1 MNGSNKEIIAKRLFA
16 LRDFLYSHADQK
28 HAVRFD
34 EIETFYFN
42 NHFKDG
48 NNNKMIYSDL
58 TALKKAGIKVKY
70 DEKAKGWL
78 LLNPPFEANELRLI
92 VDSIQASK
100 FITQAKANSLTKKIT
115 DTFGSGRRQNLNRHA
130 YVYDRIRSQND
141 EVVSEIDRI
150 HEAIAANRK
159 IKFRYFYFTPN
170 RNKPKTYTKSGEKV
184 IVSPFALYWSNGNL
198 YLNAYDGKKMRFYRV
213 DRMENISE
221 PLLEPREGHDYF
233 DTKSLTHQK
242 AKVFYMYSTGKE
254 YNVKF
259 RCHNRLA
266 PYVIDQFGKDV
277 MMMTD
282 DAEHFTF
289 SKRIDISP
297 PFFAWVASFGR
308 SIQIVSPY
316 DAVKEMRLFLQKS
329 MDMYKNDGAVAKRK
343 DLRQPYLL
351 NL

>member
-16 LRDFLYSHADQK
+16 LRDFLYSRADK
-28 HAVRFD
+28 THPVRFE
-34 EIETFYFN
+34 EIRAFYYN
-42 NHFKDG
+42 NRYKEGD
-48 NNNKMIYSDL
+48 NNKMIYSDL
-58 TALKKAGIKVKY
+58 NALKNAGIKIEY
-70 DEKAKGWL
+70 SERAKGWL
-78 LLNPPFEANELRLI
+78 LLNAPFEPNELRLI

-170 RNKPKTYTKSGEKV
+170 RNKPKTYTKSGEQV
-184 IVSPFALYWSNGNL
+184 MVSPFALYWSNGNL

-213 DRMENISE
+213 DRMENISKPQNE
-221 PLLEPREGHDYF
+221 EREGHDFF
-233 DTKSLTHQK
+233 DTKSLTNQK
-242 AKVFYMYSTGKE
+242 AKVFDMYSTGKV
-254 YNVKF
+254 YIVKF

-277 MMMTD
+277 MMMMD

-289 SKRIDISP
+289 TKPIDISP
-297 PFFAWVASFGR
+297 PFFAWVAAFGR
-308 SIQIVSPY
+308 SIQIVSPS
-316 DAVKEMRLFLQKS
+316 DAVKEMRKFLQKS
-329 MDMYKNDGAVAKRK
+329 MDMYKNNG
-343 DLRQPYLL
+343 
-351 NL
+351 NT